1 MKLKI
6 IPFFLLMFAT
16 YIEIIKTIAI
26 KEQNLLI
33 KNKFTEQNK
42 SQKQNEQQNNN
53 STPTEEGKTGKTAA
67 SKPNNDQ
74 SSLTKN
80 ETNKD
85 NNSTNS
91 NLNISSILHTKVE
104 LSKRPY
110 KITQCD
116 QNILFKGQTI
126 DNYNNYCNK
135 TNVYFEINAYLLNVF
150 NGTSPSQLIR
160 SINMHHLKKNPKLIK
175 GNNQCIKFTSEH
187 KEKISLCVSDEK
199 EASEV
204 MKAYDS
210 LMDCHASSKGKKI
223 KHNKCNDKEREIEE
237 HNNKKLF
244 DEVNKK
250 HNKQNEEKIHYYHY
264 PGDVLI
270 VPGSREQIKLT
281 KHQKEI
287 LQKNALATNIK

>member
-1 MKLKI
+1 MKLKLI
-6 IPFFLLMFAT
+6 SFLLLIFAT
-16 YIEIIKTIAI
+16 YIDHIKTISI
-26 KEQNLLI
+26 KEQKHLT
-33 KNKFTEQNK
+33 KNTFTEQNN
-42 SQKQNEQQNNN
+42 SQKQDEQLNNN
-53 STPTEEGKTGKTAA
+53 ETPTEEGKAGETLK
-67 SKPNNDQ
+67 SKPNNEQ
-74 SSLTKN
+74 PSLTKN
-80 ETNKD
+80 DTTKD

-91 NLNISSILHTKVE
+91 TLNISSILHTKVE

-126 DNYNNYCNK
+126 DDYNNYCNK
-135 TNVYFEINAYLLNVF
+135 KDVYFEINAYLLNVF
-150 NGTSPSQLIR
+150 NGTSPSNLIR

-204 MKAYDS
+204 MKVYDS
-210 LMDCHASSKGKKI
+210 LMDCHANSKGKKI
-223 KHNKCNDKEREIEE
+223 KTNKCNDKEKKIEE
-237 HNNKKLF
+237 HNNKNLF
-244 DEVNKK
+244 DEMNKK
-250 HNKQNEEKIHYYHY
+250 HNELNEEKIHYYHY

-287 LQKNALATNIK
+287 LQKDALATNIK